1 MKMHHPEN
9 QVTSVSF
16 DGETFDADERGVF
29 DVPEKAAADLQ
40 AHGLVPGEPKPVTP
54 QVPAAPPA
62 PPAPGVPPTGNP
74 AQWKAETLE
83 AEAKRLEI
91 DPTLPRPELVKA
103 VATARRAEAEKAASE
118 AEGQGQDSQGGTG
131 HEGQE

>member
-1 MKMHHPEN
+1 MKMHSPN
-9 QVTSVSF
+9 LAVTSVSF
-16 DGETFDADERGVF
+16 DGEAFDADERGIF
-29 DVPEKAAADLQ
+29 DVPEKAAAELM
-40 AHGLVPGEPKPVTP
+40 AHGLIPGEPKPVTP

-103 VATARRAEAEKAASE
+103 VATARRAEAEKAAAE
-118 AEGQGQDSQGGTG
+118 AEGQGQ
-131 HEGQE
+131 E